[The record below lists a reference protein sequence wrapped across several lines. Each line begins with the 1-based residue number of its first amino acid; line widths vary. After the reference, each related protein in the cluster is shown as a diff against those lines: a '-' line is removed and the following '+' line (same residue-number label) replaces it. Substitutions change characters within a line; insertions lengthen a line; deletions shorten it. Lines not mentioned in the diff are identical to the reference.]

1 MNYFELV
8 SIENIFAAWDGF
20 KKGKR
25 NKLDVMFFERHLEDE
40 LFQLQTELSTQTYV
54 HQPYSQFH
62 VWDPKF
68 RVIHKAEVRDRVVH
82 HVLFNYLEPL
92 FQPSFIRQSY
102 ACQKGKGLHLGVE
115 ELAGALRTASKNYTR
130 IVWCLKLDIRKF
142 FDSID
147 HEILLSLL
155 GKRVGEVEVFKLLVQ
170 VVRSYSSTQGVGKG
184 IPIGNLT
191 SQIFSNIY
199 LNELDHFVKNEL
211 QERFYF
217 RYADDFILVHPERA
231 YLERMLPLIQEFV
244 VERLRLVVHPN
255 KIILRKFSQGIDF
268 LGYVLL
274 PHYRVLRT
282 KTKRRMFQRMSQQVA
297 DFNEGL
303 VDDFS
308 LQQSL
313 QSYLGLL
320 KHCSGYE
327 LGEGL
332 KNQMWL
338 ERYGNNSPRI
348 ERR

>member
-1 MNYFELV
+1 MNYIELV

-25 NKLDVMFFERHLEDE
+25 NKLDVMYFERYLEDE

-54 HQPYSQFH
+54 HQLYSQFH

-82 HVLFNYLEPL
+82 HLLFNYLEPL

-115 ELAGALRTASKNYTR
+115 ELTGALRTASKNYTR
-130 IVWCLKLDIRKF
+130 TVWCLKLDIRKF

-155 GKRVGEVEVFKLLVQ
+155 GERVGDVEVFTLLEH
-170 VVRSYSSTQGVGKG
+170 VVRSYSSMQRVGKG
-184 IPIGNLT
+184 ISIGNLT

-199 LNELDHFVKNEL
+199 LNELDYFVKNEL

-217 RYADDFILVHPERA
+217 RYADDFILVHPERSH
-231 YLERMLPLIQEFV
+231 LERLLPLIQEFV
-244 VERLRLVVHPN
+244 AERLQLVVHPN
-255 KIILRKFSQGIDF
+255 KIILRKFSQGVDF

-282 KTKRRMFQRMSQQVA
+282 KTKQRMFKQMSQRVA
-297 DFNEGL
+297 DFNAGL
-303 VDDFS
+303 VDDFG

-320 KHCSGYE
+320 THCSGYE
-327 LGEGL
+327 LGERL
-332 KNQMWL
+332 KNQVWFQ
-338 ERYGNNSPRI
+338 
-348 ERR
+348 RRDNLWP

>member
-1 MNYFELV
+1 MNYIELI
-8 SIENIFAAWDGF
+8 SIENIFSAWDGF

-25 NKLDVMFFERHLEDE
+25 NKLDVMYFERHLEDE

-68 RVIHKAEVRDRVVH
+68 RVIHKASVRDRVVH
-82 HVLFNYLEPL
+82 HLLFNYLEPL

-102 ACQKGKGLHLGVE
+102 ACQKGKGLHLGVG
-115 ELAGALRTASKNYTR
+115 ELAHALRTASKNYTCT
-130 IVWCLKLDIRKF
+130 VWCLKLDICKF

-147 HEILLSLL
+147 HEILLFLL
-155 GKRVGEVEVFKLLVQ
+155 GRRIGDVKIFKFLEQ
-170 VVRSYSSTQGVGKG
+170 VVHSYSSTQGVGKG

-199 LNELDHFVKNEL
+199 LNELDYFVKNEL

-217 RYADDFILVHPERA
+217 RYADDFIFVHPELA
-231 YLERMLPLIQEFV
+231 HLEGILPLIQEFV
-244 VERLRLVVHPN
+244 IEHLRLSVHPN
-255 KIILRKFSQGIDF
+255 KIILRKFSQGVDF
-268 LGYVLL
+268 LGYILL

-282 KTKRRMFQRMSQQVA
+282 KTKHRMIQRLSQQAA
-297 DFNEGL
+297 DFNASL
-303 VDDFS
+303 IDDFS
-308 LQQSL
+308 VQQSL

-327 LGEGL
+327 VGERL
-332 KNQMWL
+332 KNQIWFETDL
-338 ERYGNNSPRI
+338 KI
-348 ERR
+348 DF